1 MSKRHEPHYVDA
13 PALHKLGAI
22 FLLIFVLILWGMH
35 VLWQHVHPGALS
47 TRPSVIPPQP
57 RLQVVAPA
65 DRHAQYAAQARQLNG
80 YGWVDPAH
88 RVARIPI
95 ERAMSLL
102 ATQSKQDGGGAVP

>member
-1 MSKRHEPHYVDA
+1 MSKQHEPHRVDA
-13 PALHKLGAI
+13 PALHKLGVI
-22 FLLIFVLILWGMH
+22 FLLLFVLILWLMH

-65 DRHAQYAAQARQLNG
+65 DRAAQYSAQARQLNS
-80 YGWVDPAH
+80 YGWVDPQH

-95 ERAMSLL
+95 ERAMILL
-102 ATQSKQDGGGAVP
+102 ATQSKQSSGGAVP

>member
-1 MSKRHEPHYVDA
+1 MSERHEPHRVDA
-13 PALHKLGAI
+13 PTLHKVGVT
-22 FLLIFVLILWGMH
+22 FLLIFVLILWLMH

-65 DRHAQYAAQARQLNG
+65 DRHAQYAAQARQLHS

-88 RVARIPI
+88 RVAHIPI

-102 ATQSKQDGGGAVP
+102 ATQPKQDGGGAVP

>member
-1 MSKRHEPHYVDA
+1 
-13 PALHKLGAI
+13 
-22 FLLIFVLILWGMH
+22 
-35 VLWQHVHPGALS
+35 
-47 TRPSVIPPQP
+47 
-57 RLQVVAPA
+57 VVAPA
-65 DRHAQYAAQARQLNG
+65 DRHAQYAAQARQLNS